1 MSDARREQEE
11 KLSRALAHGLDAGP
25 VPPRV
30 QARLNAT
37 YASLE
42 AIPQERPQGG
52 TAQAKASPHPRA
64 AQPVRRGGRVVRRGA
79 VVAAAAVLVVLLS
92 GAAFAA
98 TTLLQMQPG
107 DVPFFSG
114 GKNLP
119 IYGSLQEG
127 VSSLNA
133 EVGQTVEVDGVRVTL
148 DTVSSDRNIV
158 NLFFTLEK
166 EGGFDLSQLANYE
179 GSQENEWARLQR
191 LAPRFT
197 YTLTSGG
204 EQLGMGQ
211 ANLLDAYQE
220 GGAVKVMQ
228 RIVPEV
234 TLSDQ
239 VEIALEGWASWG
251 AQAESGIPSIDLS
264 VGLDL
269 STVAQPRELGA
280 QDLVFPTSDGDKTLG
295 IQRFTASEL
304 GTVMVLR
311 NDNAWTGEP
320 MTEGS
325 SYGPPENVLPPER
338 VKMTDDKG
346 NVLNFVNA
354 GDGTGYSP
362 EAPVVA
368 ELSGLASDA
377 TSVTFTPMMLTDAAK
392 AGEDPD
398 AVEARKAMSAQNE
411 PRSVDVSQIG
421 AKLETSEFGGYEVV
435 ERSVAD
441 RTVTIKLKPFGW
453 VPGGLHSMFEL
464 IPDEDV
470 TYLASE
476 WTNPETGETGTG
488 YHSGVRYS
496 KYDYLTG
503 DLVQMDS
510 YYAASDE
517 ELQGVTQ
524 YLYRPMFGYFAEE
537 ADAAQTLS
545 F

>member
-11 KLSRALAHGLDAGP
+11 KLNRALAQGLDAGP

-30 QARLNAT
+30 QAGLDET
-37 YASLE
+37 YASLGS
-42 AIPQERPQGG
+42 IPQERPQGAG
-52 TAQAKASPHPRA
+52 VQAQAAQRPYA
-64 AQPVRRGGRVVRRGA
+64 AQPTRRSGRVVRRGA

-107 DVPFFSG
+107 DVPFFGS

-179 GSQENEWARLQR
+179 GSQENEWSRLQR

-197 YTLTSGG
+197 YTLTSAG
-204 EQLGMGQ
+204 EQLGTGQ
-211 ANLLDAYQE
+211 ARLLDAYQE
-220 GGAVKVMQ
+220 GDTVKVMQ
-228 RIVPEV
+228 RIVPEA
-234 TLSDQ
+234 TLPDQ
-239 VEIALEGWASWG
+239 TEIALEGWASWKPYEEG
-251 AQAESGIPSIDLS
+251 TEPFSFD

-280 QDLVFPTSDGDKTLG
+280 QDLVFPTSDGDKTMG
-295 IQRFTASEL
+295 ILRFTASEL
-304 GTVMVLR
+304 GTVMVVR

-325 SYGPPENVLPPER
+325 SYDPPENVLPPEL

-354 GDGTGYSP
+354 GDGAGHSLD
-362 EAPVVA
+362 APVVA

-377 TSVTFTPMMLTDAAK
+377 TSVTFTPMTKTDAAK
-392 AGEDPD
+392 AGQEPD
-398 AVEARKAMSAQNE
+398 AVEARKAMNAQNE

-421 AKLETSEFGGYEVV
+421 TKLETSEFGGYEVV

-441 RTVTIKLKPFGW
+441 RTIAIKLKPFGW

-476 WTNPETGETGTG
+476 WTNPETGETEKA
-488 YHSGVRYS
+488 YHSAIRYS

-517 ELQGVTQ
+517 ELQGLTQ
-524 YLYRPMFGYFAEE
+524 YSYSTMFGYFVED